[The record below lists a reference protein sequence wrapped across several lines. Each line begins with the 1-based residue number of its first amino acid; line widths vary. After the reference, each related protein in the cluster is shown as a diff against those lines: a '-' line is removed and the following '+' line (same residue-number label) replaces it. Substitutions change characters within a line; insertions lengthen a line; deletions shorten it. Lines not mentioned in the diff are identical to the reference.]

1 MSNLSA
7 SASTPEASRRGAP
20 RHARRLC
27 ALTPYLQHDHARRLM
42 NLRHLLATSAATAL
56 LSPIAHAAGDTA
68 LTQPRQP
75 ADGTDLP
82 AITVTDTRH
91 LPESFDQ
98 RYATTQ
104 VLTRADLDR
113 LSPSE
118 PSITQALAMLPGVTV
133 SQNGGPGR

>member
-1 MSNLSA
+1 
-7 SASTPEASRRGAP
+7 
-20 RHARRLC
+20 
-27 ALTPYLQHDHARRLM
+27 M

-68 LTQPRQP
+68 LTQPRPP

-82 AITVTDTRH
+82 TIAVTDTRH

-133 SQNGGPGR
+133 PLGAVKARVLVTAMPASEAAANHASRR

>member
-1 MSNLSA
+1 
-7 SASTPEASRRGAP
+7 
-20 RHARRLC
+20 
-27 ALTPYLQHDHARRLM
+27 
-42 NLRHLLATSAATAL
+42 
-56 LSPIAHAAGDTA
+56 
-68 LTQPRQP
+68 
-75 ADGTDLP
+75 DGTDLP
-82 AITVTDTRH
+82 TIAVTDTRH

-133 SQNGGPGR
+133 SQTGGPGSSASVSIRGSSASQVAVFIDG

>member
-1 MSNLSA
+1 
-7 SASTPEASRRGAP
+7 
-20 RHARRLC
+20 
-27 ALTPYLQHDHARRLM
+27 M
-42 NLRHLLATSAATAL
+42 NLPPLPATSPATAL
-56 LSPIAHAAGDTA
+56 PSPTAHAAGDTA
-68 LTQPRQP
+68 PAQPPQP

-82 AITVTDTRH
+82 AITVTDPRH

-133 SQNGGPGR
+133 SQTGGPGSSASVSIRGSSASQVAVFIDGIRI